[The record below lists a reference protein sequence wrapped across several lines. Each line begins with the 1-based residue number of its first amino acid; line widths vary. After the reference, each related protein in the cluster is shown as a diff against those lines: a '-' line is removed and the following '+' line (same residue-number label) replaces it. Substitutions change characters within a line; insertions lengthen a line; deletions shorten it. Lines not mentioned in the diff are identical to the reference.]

1 MGIRKDNTQWIFMLT
16 TSSKIED
23 RHLNDIIFGVKI
35 LLSKNVP
42 IQNIS
47 LIIDEE
53 KDTVLQKMAPLLN
66 QDTTIYKYSD
76 IGQIL
81 SSLDKDNIVITV
93 TGHGG
98 ITGID
103 NNPPIKPYDFL
114 HTIKIN
120 STAKNVFILL
130 GQCYAGIFNL
140 MRVTKGQKKGG
151 AYTPHIVIIGAANIS
166 TSISLLVKYDNVSWD
181 ANIMLAAFF
190 QWLETPIDID
200 GDKRYSFIDAFK
212 YITYITNNE
221 CQKIDKRQHIETIQ
235 LINKYSEIQK
245 KLEEKPEQELTL
257 DDILTIQS
265 IERKLSINYVPQET
279 WILNSSPALNTDVK
293 L

>member
-1 MGIRKDNTQWIFMLT
+1 MLT

-23 RHLNDIIFGVKI
+23 RHLNDVIFGVKI
-35 LLSKNVP
+35 LLHKNVP
-42 IQNIS
+42 IQNIT
-47 LIIDEE
+47 LIIDED
-53 KDTVLQKMAPLLN
+53 KNTVLQKMAPLLT
-66 QDTTIYKYSD
+66 QDTAIYKYSD
-76 IGQIL
+76 IDQIL
-81 SSLDKDNIVITV
+81 SSLNKDNIVITV
-93 TGHGG
+93 TGHGS
-98 ITGID
+98 IDGID
-103 NNPPIKPYDFL
+103 NDPPIKPYDFL
-114 HTIKIN
+114 HTIKIK

-140 MRVTKGQKKGG
+140 MRVTKDQKKGG

-166 TSISLLVKYDNVSWD
+166 TSISLLVQYDNVSWD

-245 KLEEKPEQELTL
+245 KLEEKNEEELTL

-279 WILNSSPALNTDVK
+279 WILNSNPALNTDVK